1 VIVRITEGVLDA
13 LLEGLEKREMDAILP
28 SLDRRTYDS
37 HLEHEVLFKDDMTIV
52 AGRQHAL
59 AARMRVNWSDLFDCP
74 WARSQGDVD
83 SGRAAR
89 RASQP
94 RRHRYPPA
102 RRDRFLNR
110 GRIAA
115 AADGMHRG

>member
-1 VIVRITEGVLDA
+1 MIVRITEGVLDA

-37 HLEHEVLFKDDMTIV
+37 HLEHEVLFKDDTTVV

-74 WARSQGDVD
+74 WAR
-83 SGRAAR
+83 
-89 RASQP
+89 P
-94 RRHRYPPA
+94 
-102 RRDRFLNR
+102 
-110 GRIAA
+110 
-115 AADGMHRG
+115 